1 MLTMQDMSSE
11 PTVTLGSFEYVSL
24 PQFNMKDIVAKIDT
38 GAYSGAI
45 HCSDIKVVRRETD
58 NVRVLRFKPSNQ
70 QDKVCEFEKFMTVMV
85 RSSTGHQV
93 KRYIVET
100 DIIIRQKQY
109 TIRIS
114 LSDRSDMQRE
124 VLIGRRFLRQYNMLV
139 DVRINQEL
147 DNDGGG
153 KL

>member
-1 MLTMQDMSSE
+1 MNGDNTI
-11 PTVTLGSFEYVSL
+11 TVGSFEYVSL
-24 PQFNMKDIVAKIDT
+24 PGLKMDNIIAKIDT

-45 HCSDIKVVRRETD
+45 HCNDIKVVRRKSD
-58 NVRVLRFKPSNQ
+58 GKRVLRFKTSNLE
-70 QDKVCEFEKFMTVMV
+70 DVFKFEDFKTVKV
-85 RSSTGHQV
+85 RSSNGHQI
-93 KRYIVET
+93 KRYIIET
-100 DIIIRQKQY
+100 DIIIRHKKY

-124 VLIGRRFLRQYNMLV
+124 VLIGRRFLRSHNMLV

-153 KL
+153 KI